1 MIPYFERY
9 KYNLH
14 KKKMFLK
21 LKDEKN
27 ILPFTELLFGKMNL
41 LPHSCPNHHDLLFCI
56 DYTLQ
61 TQKCQNITEP
71 RWL

>member
-1 MIPYFERY
+1 
-9 KYNLH
+9 
-14 KKKMFLK
+14 MFL
-21 LKDEKN
+21 N

-61 TQKCQNITEP
+61 KQKCQNITEP